1 MNFAPIDII
10 IFSCYIAIIMSI
22 ALYVSRKKKGE
33 VQTTNDFFLAGNT
46 LPWWAIGTSLIAAN
60 ISAEQLIGMT
70 GDGFTMGFAIASYEW
85 MAALTLLIVG
95 KFFLPVFLEKK
106 IYSMPNFLEMRYD
119 GRVRTI
125 MSILWLILY
134 IFINLTSIMYL
145 GGICIEQVFGVPLVY
160 AIIAIAAFSSVYTI
174 IGGLKAI
181 AYTDF
186 IQVGFLVIGGLI
198 TTNLALTQFSGGQGF
213 LTGMGMLVDQFP
225 QKFDMIF
232 TTDSKYFADIPGFW
246 GVFVFMWIMNLNYW
260 GFNQYITQRALAAK
274 SLKEAQKGVILAGF
288 LKLLMPLIVVL
299 PGIVAFALHAPLG
312 EGEKDQ
318 VYPWLLNTFLTP
330 GIKGVVFAAMVAAV
344 VGSLSSKTNSIAT
357 IFTMDVYKPFFGN
370 TKSDQQLVLVG
381 RICTAVALV
390 IAVMVA
396 PYISLFKGGFQF
408 IQVFTGFFSPGIF
421 AIFIFG
427 LFWRKANTSG
437 ALWTAALTLPVS
449 LVLYFFFGDIEATS
463 LVNLPF
469 LYRMAISFVF
479 LSGVLVFMSNKTGKG
494 QDDSKAVL
502 ISKDLFKTSSE
513 FNIGAIVII
522 LITLFLY
529 VKFW

>member
-1 MNFAPIDII
+1 MNFAPIDLI
-10 IFSCYIAIIMSI
+10 IFACYIAVIVTV
-22 ALYVSRKKKGE
+22 ALLVSRKKKGVE
-33 VQTTNDFFLAGNT
+33 QTTNDYFLAGNT

-70 GDGFTMGFAIASYEW
+70 GDGFTIGLGIATYEW
-85 MAALTLLIVG
+85 MAALTLLVVG
-95 KFFLPVFLEKK
+95 KFFLPVFLEKR

-134 IFINLTSIMYL
+134 VFVNLTSIMYL
-145 GGICIEQVFGVPLVY
+145 GGICIEQVFGIDLR
-160 AIIAIAAFSSVYTI
+160 IAIAAIAFFSAIYTI
-174 IGGLKAI
+174 AGGLKAI

-186 IQVGFLVIGGLI
+186 IQVGFLVVGGLI
-198 TTNLALTQFSGGQGF
+198 TTSLALNEFSGGQGF
-213 LTGMGMLVDQFP
+213 LTGMGMLVDKFP
-225 QKFDMIF
+225 EKFDMIF
-232 TTDSKYFADIPGFW
+232 TDDSKYFMDLPGVL
-246 GVFVFMWIMNLNYW
+246 GVFVFMWIINLNYW

-288 LKLLMPLIVVL
+288 LKLLMPMIVVV
-299 PGIVAFALHAPLG
+299 PGIVAYALHAPLG
-312 EGEKDQ
+312 EHEKDQ

-330 GIKGVVFAAMVAAV
+330 GIKGVVFAALVAAV

-357 IFTMDVYKPFFGN
+357 IFTMDVYKPFFAN
-370 TKSDQQLVLVG
+370 TKTEKQLVLVG
-381 RICTAVALV
+381 RICTAVSLV
-390 IAVMVA
+390 IAIIVA

-437 ALWTAALTLPVS
+437 ALWTAALTIPVS
-449 LVLYFFFGDIEATS
+449 LLLFFFFGDKGYA

-469 LYRMAISFVF
+469 LYRMAISFAV
-479 LSGVLVFMSNKTGKG
+479 LSAVMILMSLKTGKG
-494 QDDSKAVL
+494 QDDPKAVV
-502 ISKDLFKTSSE
+502 ISKGLFNTSIE
-513 FNIGAIVII
+513 FNIGAIIII
-522 LITLFLY
+522 LITIILY
-529 VKFW
+529 IKFW

>member
-1 MNFAPIDII
+1 MNFAPIDLI
-10 IFSCYIAIIMSI
+10 IFGCYIAIIVTV
-22 ALYVSRKKKGE
+22 ALLVSRKKKGVE
-33 VQTTNDFFLAGNT
+33 QTTNDYFLAGNT

-70 GDGFTMGFAIASYEW
+70 GDGYTMGLAIATYEW

-134 IFINLTSIMYL
+134 VFVNLTSIMYL
-145 GGICIEQVFGVPLVY
+145 GGICIEQVFGIDLR
-160 AIIAIAAFSSVYTI
+160 IAIMCIAFFSAIYTI
-174 IGGLKAI
+174 AGGLKAI

-186 IQVGFLVIGGLI
+186 IQVGFLVVGGLI
-198 TTNLALTQFSGGQGF
+198 TTSLALDQFSGGKGF
-213 LTGMGMLVDQFP
+213 FTGMGMLVDTLP
-225 QKFDMIF
+225 DKFDMIF
-232 TTDSKYFADIPGFW
+232 TSENKYFMDLPGVF
-246 GVFVFMWIMNLNYW
+246 GVFVFMWIINLNYW

-288 LKLLMPLIVVL
+288 LKLLMPMIVVI

-312 EGEKDQ
+312 ENEKDQ

-330 GIKGVVFAAMVAAV
+330 GIKGVVFAALVAAV

-370 TKSDQQLVLVG
+370 TKSEKQLVFVG

-390 IAVMVA
+390 IAIIVA

-437 ALWTAALTLPVS
+437 ALWTAALTIPVS
-449 LVLYFFFGDIEATS
+449 LMLFFFFGEKEYALI
-463 LVNLPF
+463 NLPF
-469 LYRMAISFVF
+469 LYRMAVSFAL
-479 LSGVLVFMSNKTGKG
+479 LSTVMIAMSLKTGKG
-494 QDDSKAVL
+494 QDDPKAVV
-502 ISKDLFKTSSE
+502 ISKGLFNTSIE
-513 FNIGAIVII
+513 FNIGAALII
-522 LITLFLY
+522 LITIILY
-529 VKFW
+529 AKFW